1 MPAQQ
6 AVGRCCGTSSLSGA
20 AGGAYFSGQLPFLK
34 SGRTAAHHPTN
45 SAYPAAMASNLD
57 YLNPALIPLE
67 EKVNDYLEAEKSIR
81 RAETNAAQTAH
92 KTRDDLARMEQEI
105 IALLPTRNEWVKV
118 NLGYGPSRVGAWH
131 VPAST
136 SAPERYELRIVH

>member
-1 MPAQQ
+1 
-6 AVGRCCGTSSLSGA
+6 
-20 AGGAYFSGQLPFLK
+20 
-34 SGRTAAHHPTN
+34 
-45 SAYPAAMASNLD
+45 MASNLD

-67 EKVNDYLEAEKSIR
+67 EKVNAYLETEKSIR
-81 RAETNAAQTAH
+81 RAETDAAQTAH

-105 IALLPTRNEWVKV
+105 IALLPIRNEWVKV

-136 SAPERYELRIVH
+136 GTPERYELRIVH